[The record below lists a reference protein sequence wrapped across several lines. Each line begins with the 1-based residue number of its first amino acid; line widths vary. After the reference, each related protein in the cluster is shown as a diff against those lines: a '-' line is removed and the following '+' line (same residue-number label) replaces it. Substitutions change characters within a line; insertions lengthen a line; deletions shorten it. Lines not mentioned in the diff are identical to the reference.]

1 MTWRTPREKALKG
14 PRARAVKMAME
25 PDPDADFEGLAR
37 SVAEQSEALARLR
50 FKFEVQQ
57 MMLAG
62 GRAAWI
68 DETTRE
74 LEAAIEAVHR
84 ADVAFRHRLSLAVRS
99 IGLPPESTLREL
111 GAAVGEP
118 WRYIF
123 EQGRDDLRRAL
134 EAVGRLC
141 EENRMLLARGFLAT
155 SEALALLGVEPAG
168 LSYDATGLPRQPRAA
183 AAILNE
189 RA

>member
-1 MTWRTPREKALKG
+1 MEHDRE
-14 PRARAVKMAME
+14 
-25 PDPDADFEGLAR
+25 
-37 SVAEQSEALARLR
+37 AELEALARSIAEQSDALAHLR

-57 MMLAG
+57 LMLSG

-74 LEAAIEAVHR
+74 LEAAIAGVHK
-84 ADVAFRHRLSLAVRS
+84 ADVAFRHHLFLAAGSL
-99 IGLPPESTLREL
+99 GLPPESTLREL
-111 GAAVGEP
+111 ASALGEP

-123 EQGRDDLRRAL
+123 EQGRDDLRRSL

-141 EENRMLLARGFLAT
+141 EENRRLLARGFLAT
-155 SEALALLGVEPAG
+155 SEALALLGVETAG
-168 LSYDATGLPRQPRAA
+168 LSYDATGALRRPQAA